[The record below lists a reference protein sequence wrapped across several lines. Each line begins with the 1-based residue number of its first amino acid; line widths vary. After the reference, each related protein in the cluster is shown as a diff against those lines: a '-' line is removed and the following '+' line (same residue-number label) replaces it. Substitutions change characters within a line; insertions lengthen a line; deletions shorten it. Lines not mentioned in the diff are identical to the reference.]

1 MPVPFFDIHATLGPR
16 DREAILARW
25 RGVLEHGRFLHGPE
39 VGEFESRMAAFLGV
53 EHVVACSN
61 GSDALVLCLQAVGI
75 RPGDEVIV
83 PAFTFF
89 ASAGAVA
96 RVGAAPVFA
105 DVDPETLNL
114 SPEAAAAKV
123 TPRTAAVLAVHLFG
137 CPAPVAEI
145 RRAVGMA
152 AGRQV
157 PVLEDAAQAVGA
169 AAEEGPCGGMGLAA
183 GFSCFP
189 TKNLAALGDAGFVST
204 RDGRLAARV
213 RCLREHGQ
221 DGPYRHTE
229 VGRNARM
236 DTLQAA
242 VLLERLPQLLAW
254 NAARQAGAARYRELL
269 ADAGLLDAVAPLRA
283 HPGHVYH
290 QFVVQVEGREALR
303 SALDEAGVGTAVY
316 YPVPLHLQPCFAPL
330 GGREGDLPVCERAA
344 RRVLALPIHPG
355 MTEAARREVVAAL
368 ARILERAGTS
378 A

>member
-1 MPVPFFDIHATLGPR
+1 MTVPFFDIHSTLGPR
-16 DREAILARW
+16 EKEAILARW
-25 RGVLEHGRFLHGPE
+25 RAVLEHGRFLHGPE
-39 VGEFESRMAAFLGV
+39 VGEFEARMAAFLGV

-61 GSDALVLCLQAVGI
+61 GSDALVLCLQAAGI
-75 RPGDEVIV
+75 GPGDEVIV

-96 RVGAAPVFA
+96 RLGAVPVFA
-105 DVDPETLNL
+105 DVDPGTLNL
-114 SPEAAAAKV
+114 SAETAAAKV
-123 TPRTAAVLAVHLFG
+123 SPRTAAVLAVHLFG
-137 CPAPVAEI
+137 CPAPVAGI
-145 RRAVGMA
+145 RRAVEAA
-152 AGRQV
+152 AGRPV

-169 AAEEGPCGGMGLAA
+169 TAAEGPCGGMGLAA

-204 RDGRLAARV
+204 RDGRLAERV
-213 RCLREHGQ
+213 RRLREHGQ
-221 DGPYRHTE
+221 EGPYRHTE

-242 VLLERLPQLLAW
+242 VLLERLPRLLAW
-254 NAARQAGAARYRELL
+254 NAARQVGAAHYRELL
-269 ADAGLLDAVAPLRA
+269 AEAGIEEAVAPLRH

-290 QFVVQVEGREALR
+290 QFVVQVEERDALR
-303 SALDEAGVGTAVY
+303 SALEEAGIGTAVY

-344 RRVLALPIHPG
+344 GRVLALPIHPG
-355 MTEAARREVVAAL
+355 VTEAARREVVAAL
-368 ARILERAGTS
+368 GRILERAGSS